1 MSIRT
6 LNIESLIATA
16 SNWQDVCEEAAGVF
30 CGDCDDMDMT
40 AYTITRR
47 VSVWPKGDFKH
58 GISFTLTEEDF
69 AAFIAGLSIKKD

>member
-16 SNWQDVCEEAAGVF
+16 NRWQDVSEEAPGVF
-30 CGDCDDMDMT
+30 CGDCDGMDMT
-40 AYTITRR
+40 AYDSTCR

-69 AAFIAGLSIKKD
+69 AAFVAGLSAKKE

>member
-16 SNWQDVCEEAAGVF
+16 SCWQDVCEEGDGIF

-40 AYTITRR
+40 AYAITRR

>member
-6 LNIESLIATA
+6 LNIESLLATA
-16 SNWQDVCEEAAGVF
+16 NCWRDVSEEAPGVF

-40 AYTITRR
+40 AYDITRR

-69 AAFIAGLSIKKD
+69 AAFVAGLSIKKE